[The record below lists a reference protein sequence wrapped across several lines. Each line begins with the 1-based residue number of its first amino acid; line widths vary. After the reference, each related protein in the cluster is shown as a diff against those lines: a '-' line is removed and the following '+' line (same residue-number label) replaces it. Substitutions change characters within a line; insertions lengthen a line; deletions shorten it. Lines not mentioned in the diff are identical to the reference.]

1 MNTDILFQKIKNPS
15 LFLQSDISLLKDLTL
30 KYPFSQL
37 YPILYLQTLALHKD
51 LHFDEELKN
60 YAFKIT
66 DRAKLYDLIYSFE
79 SNSNSLEI
87 NDFTQSKVENS
98 VATSSYSD
106 EIEQVIIEPAVEILP
121 ISEVVSTI
129 TSTEIKVETE
139 LSEEKEEIVL
149 TETELRN
156 NDILEQEI
164 LSNIISSSYSLEME
178 EKKPV
183 LADELSSV
191 SSDKANPNDKL
202 SVNSD
207 LKFHKEESNVK
218 AELEINIEEEK
229 IVPIIKGIREERSFS
244 SWLTISE
251 EKIIPNKIEEKDL
264 KIEQEVKG
272 QPSKLE
278 SESLKVEK
286 EKIIE
291 EFIKTEPQISKPKTE
306 FYSAPKKAKESLS
319 DEKLIY
325 SDTLANIF
333 ALQGNFPKAIKAFE
347 QLSVSSPEKA
357 DLYQEKIKEL
367 KKKMNP

>member
-15 LFLQSDISLLKDLTL
+15 LFLQSDISILKDLTL

-66 DRAKLYDLIYSFE
+66 DRVKLYDLIYSFE
-79 SNSNSLEI
+79 TNSNSLEI
-87 NDFTQSKVENS
+87 NDFTQSKVEDS
-98 VATSSYSD
+98 VETNAVIE
-106 EIEQVIIEPAVEILP
+106 EIEEVKIEPFVEISP
-121 ISEVVSTI
+121 ESEVVSSI
-129 TSTEIKVETE
+129 TAIEIKVEAE
-139 LSEEKEEIVL
+139 LIEEKEEIVL
-149 TETELRN
+149 TKTELRN

-178 EKKPV
+178 EKKPI

-191 SSDKANPNDKL
+191 SSDKTNPDDK
-202 SVNSD
+202 
-207 LKFHKEESNVK
+207 SNVK
-218 AELEINIEEEK
+218 SDSEIINEEVKIEIISK
-229 IVPIIKGIREERSFS
+229 IDISSERSFS
-244 SWLTISE
+244 SWLTISD
-251 EKIIPNKIEEKDL
+251 EKITGELIEEKDL
-264 KIEQEVKG
+264 KINQEIKSES
-272 QPSKLE
+272 SKLE

-286 EKIIE
+286 DKIIE
-291 EFIKTEPQISKPKTE
+291 EFIKAEPQISKPKTE
-306 FYSAPKKAKESLS
+306 FYSAPKKAKESIS

-347 QLSVSSPEKA
+347 QLSLSSPEKA
-357 DLYQEKIKEL
+357 VFYQEKIKEL